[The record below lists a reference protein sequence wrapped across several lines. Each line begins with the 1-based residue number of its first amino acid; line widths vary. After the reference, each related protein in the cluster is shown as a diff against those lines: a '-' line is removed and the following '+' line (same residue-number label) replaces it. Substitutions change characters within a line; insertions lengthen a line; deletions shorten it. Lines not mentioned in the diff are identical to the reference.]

1 MQWIN
6 VLQSTATLAIF
17 ITAITPVSNCNA
29 TEPVVAL
36 PSANLAPYTL
46 LDAKG
51 KIVTTNARCAGIQGS
66 DLIWEI
72 KTDDGGIHDKDNV
85 YRWGGNGAEKT
96 GTIFF
101 DDWDSLLNATNAE
114 KLCGYDDWRVPT
126 IDELKTLATNT
137 AARPTINPDIFQ
149 LTLESPYWSVS
160 TYQNYPEHAQTVDFT
175 TGAAHY
181 YNGFRGD
188 RLPVRLVR
196 SNKK

>member
-1 MQWIN
+1 MPLIT
-6 VLQSTATLAIF
+6 LLKSAATLTIF
-17 ITAITPVSNCNA
+17 ITTTILILNCNA
-29 TEPVVAL
+29 IEPVNA
-36 PSANLAPYTL
+36 SSSSDRAPYTL
-46 LDAKG
+46 LDVKG
-51 KIVTTNARCAGIQGS
+51 KIVTTNARCASIQSS
-66 DLIWEI
+66 DLTWEL
-72 KTDDGGIHDKDNV
+72 KNDDGGIHDKDNV

-101 DDWDSLLNATNAE
+101 DDWNSLLNATNTE
-114 KLCGYDDWRVPT
+114 KLCGFDDWRVPT

-160 TYQNYPEHAQTVDFT
+160 TYQNYPEHAQTLDFT